1 MAANC
6 ATSTGFAA
14 FRTTATRVTRG
25 AISLSSSS
33 HFALKANSTFMKP
46 VVLPPGRA
54 RLATQALDEGV
65 AASLP
70 FRIVRSQAAHQH
82 ADAPHALALLRA
94 RRERPCGSRA
104 ADKRYELAS
113 SHGSLSPRST
123 PYHTVVGKP

>member
-33 HFALKANSTFMKP
+33 HFALKANSKFMKP

-54 RLATQALDEGV
+54 RLATKALPTG
-65 AASLP
+65 SLT
-70 FRIVRSQAAHQH
+70 FANTIGTERFDCCNDATAGGARSQ
-82 ADAPHALALLRA
+82 DYV
-94 RRERPCGSRA
+94 RRERNQFRRVFA
-104 ADKRYELAS
+104 
-113 SHGSLSPRST
+113 LSILIA
-123 PYHTVVGKP
+123 

>member
-33 HFALKANSTFMKP
+33 HFAPKANSTFMKP

-54 RLATQALDEGV
+54 RLATKALPTGSVTFANTIGTERFDCCNDATGGGPAAKITSGASAAIGGPREGCDG
-65 AASLP
+65 P
-70 FRIVRSQAAHQH
+70 FDLGRVVHI
-82 ADAPHALALLRA
+82 DRA
-94 RRERPCGSRA
+94 Q
-104 ADKRYELAS
+104 L
-113 SHGSLSPRST
+113 
-123 PYHTVVGKP
+123 HTE